1 MSQSECERYAQ
12 ECRRWAAEAKNEKHR
27 QIYLD
32 LAKAWM
38 RAGQNKDASD
48 QGAQHPQWLVHF
60 QRFLKRP
67 GANCV

>member
-1 MSQSECERYAQ
+1 
-12 ECRRWAAEAKNEKHR
+12 
-27 QIYLD
+27 
-32 LAKAWM
+32 M